1 MKLVARY
8 SARFPAVSVFVDFA
22 NSQILAEK
30 LISYELDVVVIG
42 RIKSEAK
49 FHALPFRNPP
59 LVAIAPRLAPWIG
72 RSSIKVS
79 DFNGQTIVC
88 REPGSA
94 ARAAHDQLLAKS
106 RVSPGRV
113 VQFASREGVVNAVAE
128 GIGIG
133 TIFDEGIL
141 PSDLVKLKIAG
152 AEVHS
157 KVEIVCLADRRKSK
171 LIAGFLSI
179 AEQARFTP
187 RERAANS

>member
-1 MKLVARY
+1 
-8 SARFPAVSVFVDFA
+8 VSVLVDFA

-30 LISYELDVVVIG
+30 LISYELDVAVMG

-49 FHALPFRNPP
+49 SHALPFRNPP

-72 RSSIKVS
+72 RMSVKVG
-79 DFNGQTIVC
+79 DFDGQPIVC

-94 ARAAHDQLLAKS
+94 ARAAHDQLLAKN
-106 RVSPGRV
+106 RVSPGRI

-141 PSDLVKLKIAG
+141 PGDRVVKLRIAG
-152 AEVHS
+152 VDIHS

-171 LIAGFLSI
+171 LISSFLSI
-179 AEQARFTP
+179 AEQARSTP
-187 RERAANS
+187 RQRAANS